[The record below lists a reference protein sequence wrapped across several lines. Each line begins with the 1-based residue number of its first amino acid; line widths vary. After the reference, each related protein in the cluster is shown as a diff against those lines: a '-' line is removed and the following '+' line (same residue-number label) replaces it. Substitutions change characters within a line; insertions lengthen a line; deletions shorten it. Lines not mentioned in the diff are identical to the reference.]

1 MSINFNMKIEPKKL
15 ILIATII
22 ALDIADDKSIN
33 EINTYKNLFS
43 TIANILQSIVNQMI
57 FNGK

>member
-1 MSINFNMKIEPKKL
+1 MKIEPKKL

-22 ALDIADDKSIN
+22 ALDIADNKSIN

-43 TIANILQSIVNQMI
+43 TISNVLQSIVNQMI

>member
-1 MSINFNMKIEPKKL
+1 MKIEPKKL

-22 ALDIADDKSIN
+22 ALDIADNKSIN
-33 EINTYKNLFS
+33 ESNTYKNLFS
-43 TIANILQSIVNQMI
+43 TISNILQSIVNQMI